1 MLVSTE
7 LEETASMTTVP
18 PPSSS
23 RVATT
28 WTATSTATGG
38 AGAAAAADREA
49 QTFLLLA
56 LQPSTRVGWRIVGRY
71 PDYPSAQRA
80 HVDDVLAQL
89 DGNDGWL
96 LTCEHLLI
104 GPDLDGSIG
113 CWPQLVSVGA
123 DPSSDRIPDP
133 YDRAGWQHWL
143 ECTHLAAGLE

>member
-1 MLVSTE
+1 
-7 LEETASMTTVP
+7 MTTLP
-18 PPSSS
+18 PPGKQH
-23 RVATT
+23 RREATLPA
-28 WTATSTATGG
+28 TAQ
-38 AGAAAAADREA
+38 AADPATVTGPVKACEGVP
-49 QTFLLLA
+49 QFLVLA
-56 LQPSTRVGWRIVGRY
+56 LQPSATIGWRVVGRY
-71 PDYPSAQRA
+71 LDYPSAQRA
-80 HVDDVLAQL
+80 HVGDVLAQL

-143 ECTHLAAGLE
+143 ECTHQAAGLE

>member
-1 MLVSTE
+1 
-7 LEETASMTTVP
+7 MTTLP
-18 PPSSS
+18 QPSSS

-28 WTATSTATGG
+28 LTAAEG
-38 AGAAAAADREA
+38 REA
-49 QTFLLLA
+49 QAFLLLA
-56 LQPSTRVGWRIVGRY
+56 LQPSTTVGWRIVGRY

-96 LTCEHLLI
+96 ITCEHLLI

-123 DPSSDRIPDP
+123 DPSSDQIPDP

-143 ECTHLAAGLE
+143 ECTHQAAELE